1 MAEREGFEPP
11 IAMRLSLISSQ
22 VHSTGLCHLTA
33 LSTKLPG
40 VFPTTA
46 RWHWL
51 SHWEFPGQQR
61 VRYGLYQFTVDG
73 VRLQ

>member
-1 MAEREGFEPP
+1 
-11 IAMRLSLISSQ
+11 
-22 VHSTGLCHLTA
+22 